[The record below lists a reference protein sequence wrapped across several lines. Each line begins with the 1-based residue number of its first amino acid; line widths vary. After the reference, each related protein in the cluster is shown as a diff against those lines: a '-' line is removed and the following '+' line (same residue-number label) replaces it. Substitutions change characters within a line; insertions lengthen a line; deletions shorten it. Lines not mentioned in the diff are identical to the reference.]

1 MSDDKKSFSLTVLGS
16 RGSMAVTGKDKIKYG
31 CGTSSYLVEAGDEI
45 IILDAGSG
53 IMSLEDLHKKKMS
66 LLISHAHID
75 HIMGLPMFLT
85 DFMVYGGKELWIYG
99 QTRAGMPIKQQL
111 ELYMREPLW
120 PIGFDK
126 FPINQEFR
134 GVSASFPIG
143 KVRVTTM
150 ESNHP
155 GGSTIYGLEFDGKKI
170 VYATDFEHG
179 SRNAEYKE
187 EDSSDIPAFKRL
199 AEFSKGADLIL
210 YDAQYTPSEYEK
222 CRGFGH
228 STYVKALELY
238 ELSEA
243 RNMLL
248 VHHAPIHTDDFMDQ
262 LGIELEKAIA
272 SLPHAPRGNIHFA
285 VEGERIWL

>member
-1 MSDDKKSFSLTVLGS
+1 MNDKTNFSLTVLGS
-16 RGSMAVTGKDKIKYG
+16 RGSMAVSGRDKIKYG
-31 CGTSSYLVEAGDEI
+31 CGTSSYLVQAGDEI

-66 LLISHAHID
+66 LLISHPHID
-75 HIMGLPMFLT
+75 HIMGLPMFMT

-99 QTRAGMPIKQQL
+99 QTRSGMPIKQQL
-111 ELYMREPLW
+111 ELYMNEPLW
-120 PIGFDK
+120 PVGFDK
-126 FPINQEFR
+126 FPINLEFR
-134 GVSASFPIG
+134 GVPASFHIG

-155 GGSTIYGLEFDGKKI
+155 GGSTVFALEYDGKKL

-179 SRNAEYKE
+179 RKE
-187 EDSSDIPAFKRL
+187 TADGEVKILDAPAFGEL
-199 AEFSKGADLIL
+199 AKFSENADLIL

-222 CRGFGH
+222 CQGYGH

-238 ELSEA
+238 ELSGA
-243 RNMLL
+243 KDMLL

-262 LGIELEKAIA
+262 LGIELEKAVA
-272 SLPHAPRGNIHFA
+272 ALPHPARGSVHFA
-285 VEGERIWL
+285 MEGERIYL